1 MNTDHL
7 EHLKMIQAAIAR
19 MAQNSFVAKGW
30 SVTLVT
36 ATLALTVTEKQHA
49 LVLLSIVPVLAFWSL
64 DAFYLLQERRF
75 RVIHDQI
82 LQDAAAGQPA
92 TFLMD
97 TRQVRHKA
105 AGGAS
110 TFFSRTVLWLH
121 LPLLFVVLS
130 VGLAANAETIRSLL
144 TCIATALH
152 LR

>member
-30 SVTLVT
+30 SVTVVT

-75 RVIHDQI
+75 RVIHDQV
-82 LQDAAAGQPA
+82 LQDAAAGRPA
-92 TFLMD
+92 SFLMD
-97 TRQVRHKA
+97 TRQVRHQTDK
-105 AGGAS
+105 GVS

-121 LPLLFVVLS
+121 LPLLFVVLA
-130 VGLAANAETIRSLL
+130 VAIAANAELIRSLL
-144 TCIATALH
+144 TCIATT
-152 LR
+152 LRAR